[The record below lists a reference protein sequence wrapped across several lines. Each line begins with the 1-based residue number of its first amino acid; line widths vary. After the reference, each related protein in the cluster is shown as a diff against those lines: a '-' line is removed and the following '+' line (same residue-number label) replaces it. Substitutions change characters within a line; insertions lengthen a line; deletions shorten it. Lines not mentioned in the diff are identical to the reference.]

1 MTAKPVFT
9 GVNVV
14 VADMDTTLAFY
25 RLLGLDVEAVP
36 ISWPPGTGGRHAT
49 ALSADGPRVE
59 FDNTELA
66 RIWGHAGLAP
76 GTPVMGFSFES
87 RGQVDVTYGE
97 LVAAGYRGRLD
108 PYDAFF
114 GARYAMVDDPD
125 GHSVGLMSPI
135 DATRGF
141 TPTAGDVTT

>member
-87 RGQVDVTYGE
+87 RGQVDVTYDVAE
-97 LVAAGYRGRLD
+97 STDANLVIETLIGPLWFR
-108 PYDAFF
+108 
-114 GARYAMVDDPD
+114 
-125 GHSVGLMSPI
+125 SSSP
-135 DATRGF
+135 ANRSTM
-141 TPTAGDVTT
+141 TSPTVSQNSWREERPRPR